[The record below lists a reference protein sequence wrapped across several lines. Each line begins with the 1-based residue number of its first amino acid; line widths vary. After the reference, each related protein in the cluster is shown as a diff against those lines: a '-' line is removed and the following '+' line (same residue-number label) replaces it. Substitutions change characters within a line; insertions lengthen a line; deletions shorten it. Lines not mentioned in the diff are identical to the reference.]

1 MMNRL
6 YIIITLLVCFLAPK
20 ESKAQD
26 IHYTLFDMS
35 PLALNPAMAG
45 GFSGSVRISG
55 IVRDQWFS
63 GLDTDGDL
71 YLTPTINIDAPIIKG
86 LRKQDWI
93 GVGVGY
99 LFNDNAGNLID
110 DKQKKGT
117 IVSSGFYAGAAYHL
131 ALDEDQNNV
140 LTFGAQYG
148 NLTKTLR
155 QVDFLYEN
163 NYLGSGTN
171 SGPTGEV
178 TAEYKTDINVGAT
191 LSGKTGDSTY
201 YRIGASMYHIN
212 SPKAKFDNGPDEKLG
227 PRMSI
232 HGTYEYPL
240 SDDLIITPRALFQNY
255 QSTSMIVVQGLA
267 SYKFNPTTWLH
278 GGLGYRFGD
287 AIQVLAGVNLKK
299 LRIMASYDL
308 TVSQLA
314 NASSFELS
322 ASYIFN
328 IYKKPKL
335 TPVIFCPRF

>member
-1 MMNRL
+1 M
-6 YIIITLLVCFLAPK
+6 
-20 ESKAQD
+20 
-26 IHYTLFDMS
+26 
-35 PLALNPAMAG
+35 
-45 GFSGSVRISG
+45 
-55 IVRDQWFS
+55 
-63 GLDTDGDL
+63 
-71 YLTPTINIDAPIIKG
+71 
-86 LRKQDWI
+86 
-93 GVGVGY
+93 
-99 LFNDNAGNLID
+99 
-110 DKQKKGT
+110 
-117 IVSSGFYAGAAYHL
+117 
-131 ALDEDQNNV
+131 DEDQNTV

-155 QVDFLYEN
+155 NANFLYEN
-163 NYLGSGTN
+163 NFLGSGGN
-171 SGPTGEV
+171 SGPQNEQQ
-178 TAEYKTDINVGAT
+178 AEYKTDINAGFM

-201 YRIGASMYHIN
+201 YRLGASMYHLN
-212 SPKAKFDNGPDEKLG
+212 QPETKFGDGPDEKLG
-227 PRMSI
+227 PRISI

-240 SDDLIITPRALFQNY
+240 SEELIITPRVLFQNY
-255 QSTSMIVVQGLA
+255 QSTSEIVVQGLG

-278 GGLGYRFGD
+278 GGLGYRVGD